1 MSRLPKPHVADLNR
15 IKNGDVTDIYFQ
27 RTKTILEKNGTP
39 DVRVVAEIH
48 SYSLPKGYEWAVL
61 AGVEEAAWLFEGLPV
76 DVYAMDEG
84 TLFREFEPVLS
95 VEGRYVDFAVY
106 EPALL
111 GILRHST
118 SVATKAALV
127 KRAAGS
133 KPVLFFG
140 IRSVHPAIA
149 PMVDRSAYIGGC
161 DAVSGIVG
169 AELIGVNPTGTM
181 PHSLIIVLGDQ
192 RTAWRLFHETMPKD
206 VPRIAL
212 VDTFLDERLES
223 LMAAETL
230 GKDLYGVRLDTPSSR
245 RGNIRRIAEETRWTL
260 DLHGY
265 KNVKIFVSGGLDE
278 NNIRELKELVD
289 GFGVGTS
296 IAFPPSVDLALDIVE
311 REGKPVSKRGKL
323 PGRKQVYRCPSLHD
337 TITSWSSGISKC
349 PVCGDEVKPL
359 LTPLIKNGM
368 VVRDL
373 QPPTGIRS
381 YVLEQLKLLDSLK
394 EPLRE
399 PILYP

>member
-1 MSRLPKPHVADLNR
+1 MSRMHVVDLSR
-15 IKNGDVTDIYFQ
+15 IKGGDVTDIYFQ

-39 DVRVVAEIH
+39 DVRVVAEVH
-48 SYSLPKGYEWAVL
+48 SYSLPQGYEWAVL
-61 AGVEEAAWLFEGLPV
+61 TGVEEAAWLFEGLPV
-76 DVYAMDEG
+76 DVYAMEEG
-84 TLFREFEPVLS
+84 TLFREVEPVLA

-111 GILRHST
+111 GILRHAT
-118 SVATKAALV
+118 SVATKAAMV

-140 IRSVHPAIA
+140 IRSVHPALA
-149 PMVDRSAYIGGC
+149 AMVDRSAYIGGC

-169 AELIGVNPTGTM
+169 AELIGVKPMGTM

-192 RTAWRLFHETMPKD
+192 KTAWRLFHEVMPED

-212 VDTFLDERLES
+212 VDTFFDERLEA

-230 GKDLYGVRLDTPSSR
+230 GKNLYGVRLDTPSSR
-245 RGNIRRIAEETRWTL
+245 RGNIRKIVEETRWTL

-265 KNVKIFVSGGLDE
+265 RHVKIFVSGGLDE
-278 NNIRELKELVD
+278 NSIRELRDLVD

-296 IAFPPSVDLALDIVE
+296 IAFPTSVDLALDIVE
-311 REGKPVSKRGKL
+311 KEGRPVSKRGKL
-323 PGRKQVYRCPSLHD
+323 PGRKQVYRCPSFHD
-337 TITSWSSGISKC
+337 TIASWKSEVSKC
-349 PVCGDEVKPL
+349 PICGDDVKPL
-359 LTPLIKNGM
+359 LSPLIKNGKI
-368 VVRDL
+368 VKEVQR
-373 QPPTGIRS
+373 PTSIRN
-381 YVLEQLKLLDSLK
+381 YVLDQLKILDSLK
-394 EPLRE
+394 EPLIK